1 MSIKLYSPQDLL
13 KAVGARARQRRLLLG
28 HRQEDLA
35 STAGVPIITVRR
47 FESGKSIGF
56 EAVAKI
62 ALALHAERAIAEL
75 FPAPETRSID
85 DILKAQRRPRR
96 ARKRR

>member
-1 MSIKLYSPQDLL
+1 
-13 KAVGARARQRRLLLG
+13 
-28 HRQEDLA
+28 
-35 STAGVPIITVRR
+35 VRR